1 MSSYLQVL
9 FLCRFLTF
17 VILFQSLLSLL
28 FFLCSLI
35 FPRSSLISLQWSTH
49 FAFLCNLTPPNICFT
64 ASKRSFCALNVRQIR
79 AADHQ
84 DSTVADKQ

>member
-35 FPRSSLISLQWSTH
+35 FPRSSLISLQWPIH
-49 FAFLCNLTPPNICFT
+49 FAFLCNLMPPNICFT
-64 ASKRSFCALNVRQIR
+64 ASKHSFCVLNVRQIR

-84 DSTVADKQ
+84 DSIVTDKQ